1 MLSEIQPP
9 VLINILPDVVHH
21 VILRFWLAL
30 DQALRQQKGG
40 NSWQLSI
47 SAAFTIQLVSRF
59 PVSSLTLPTAVM
71 DLLATQS
78 ESLPM

>member
-40 NSWQLSI
+40 NS
-47 SAAFTIQLVSRF
+47 
-59 PVSSLTLPTAVM
+59 
-71 DLLATQS
+71 
-78 ESLPM
+78 